1 MAETAMNFRDRRE
14 AGRLLAEKLEAW
26 RGREGLLVLGIPR
39 GGVVVAH
46 EIATSLQA
54 PLDLYITRKI
64 GAPHNPELAIGA
76 VASDGTRVVDATLLA
91 TLGVSDAYLEQESE
105 RQREE
110 IARRM
115 EAYRGDRKAPDLQG
129 RPIILVDDGI
139 ATGATT
145 GATIEA
151 LRKADPSELVLAV
164 PVGPRETLDRLEP
177 HVDTLICLHR
187 PRTFWAVGGFYLNFE
202 QTTDEEVVAL
212 LQSPGQ

>member
-1 MAETAMNFRDRRE
+1 MTFKDRLE
-14 AGRLLAEKLEAW
+14 AGRLLAERLEDW

-46 EIATSLQA
+46 EIANNLQA

-64 GAPHNPELAIGA
+64 GAPQNPELAIGA
-76 VASDGTRVVDATLLA
+76 VASDGTRVVDETLLQ
-91 TLGVSDAYLEQESE
+91 TLGVSESYLEEESE

-115 EAYRGDRKAPDLQG
+115 EAYRGDSKAPGLKG
-129 RPIILVDDGI
+129 RPVILVDDGI

-151 LRKADPSELVLAV
+151 LRKAGPSELVLAV
-164 PVGPRETLDRLEP
+164 PVGPRETLERLEP
-177 HVDTLICLHR
+177 KVDTLICLHR
-187 PRTFWAVGGFYLNFE
+187 PRTFWAVGSFYLNFE
-202 QTTDEEVVAL
+202 
-212 LQSPGQ
+212 